1 MTAALQFTD
10 ADIRAKVTEK
20 SYERGVEYYDCGMV
34 EEAVQRGNQL
44 FAKVQ
49 GSEWDP
55 YRICVTFTG
64 DYTATCTC
72 PYEWDGYCKHIVAT
86 LITVIDDSSLVPIV
100 IRAPIADLLAGL
112 DADAL
117 RTLVHRLIE
126 AAPAL
131 VDVVDAFCGEEQ
143 I

>member
-10 ADIRAKVTEK
+10 DDIRAKATEQ
-20 SYERGVEYYDCGMV
+20 SYERGVAYYDGGMV
-34 EEAVQRGNQL
+34 EEAVQRGKQL

-55 YRICVTFTG
+55 YRICVTFTDY

-72 PYEWDGYCKHIVAT
+72 PYDWEGYCKHIVAT
-86 LITVIDDSSLVPIV
+86 LITVIDDSSSVPIV

-117 RTLVHRLIE
+117 RALVHQLIE
-126 AAPAL
+126 ADPAL
-131 VDVVDAFCGEEQ
+131 ADIVDA
-143 I
+143 